1 MEGPSTAKNTRANR
15 SNSYTPKCRPHIL
28 LREQKTIANPDLAQN
43 GRMSYEWA
51 RGRMS
56 VVEKIVSKN
65 NSRRKGKPLEGFKI
79 GFCLHVTKETSVLV
93 MAAKKLGAE
102 VALCSAN
109 PLSVQDDIAAFLRK
123 KGVSVFAWRG
133 ETAQEYRDCIKRV
146 LAFSPQIIT
155 DDGSDMHSAAHRT
168 KMECIVGGTEETTSG
183 IKRLL
188 ALEKSGRLMYPVI
201 AVNNARTKYLFDN
214 RHGTGQS
221 TLDGIMRATGIFLSG
236 AKVVVC
242 GYGWVGKGVSAK
254 ARGMGAT
261 VTVTEV
267 DPIRALEARM
277 DGFEVTNLL
286 DAACYGDLFVT
297 CTGQTGVIRKE
308 HFAKMKDGAILANT
322 GHFDVEID
330 TSYLYSNAKPQ
341 EVRPG
346 VERFEIV
353 ISAGGKRKEKKKL
366 YLLSKGRVVNL
377 VAAEGHPPEVM
388 ALSFANQLM
397 SILHVAKNHKK
408 MERKVYSVPEDID
421 LKVARS
427 ALNAMEI
434 KIDEMTEEQ
443 KKYQSSE

>member
-1 MEGPSTAKNTRANR
+1 MP
-15 SNSYTPKCRPHIL
+15 I
-28 LREQKTIANPDLAQN
+28 
-43 GRMSYEWA
+43 
-51 RGRMS
+51 
-56 VVEKIVSKN
+56 VEKIVEKNKSK
-65 NSRRKGKPLEGFKI
+65 RPLEGLTV

-93 MAAKKLGAE
+93 MAAKRLGAK

-109 PLSVQDDIAAFLRK
+109 PLSAQDDIAAFLHK
-123 KGVSVFAWRG
+123 EEDASVFAWRG
-133 ETAQEYRDCIKRV
+133 ETAQEYGDCIRQV
-146 LAFSPQIIT
+146 LALSPQIVT
-155 DDGSDMHSAAHRT
+155 DDGGDMHAFAHRAKKT
-168 KMECIVGGTEETTSG
+168 KGAIIGGTEETTSG
-183 IKRLL
+183 VKRLL

-221 TLDGIMRATGIFLSG
+221 TLDGIMRATAMFLPG

-242 GYGWVGKGVSAK
+242 GYGWVGKGVAAK
-254 ARGMGAT
+254 ARGMGAV

-267 DPIRALEARM
+267 DPVRALEARM
-277 DGFEVTNLL
+277 DGFEVAALL
-286 DAACYGDLFVT
+286 DAAPHGDLFVT

-330 TSYLYSNAKPQ
+330 ASYLYSSTSSSKPE

-346 VERFEIV
+346 VERFDIATGG
-353 ISAGGKRKEKKKL
+353 SGGKKKKL

-397 SILHVAKNHKK
+397 SILYVAKNHEK
-408 MERKVYSVPEDID
+408 MEKKVYGVPEDID
-421 LKVARS
+421 VQVAKS
-427 ALNAMEI
+427 ALDAMGI
-434 KIDEMTEEQ
+434 RIDEMTEEQ
-443 KKYQSSE
+443 KKYQDSPGSR